1 MVGTGSVASVASA
14 TASLTS
20 LWFQTPDGLV
30 LWFSISRIYSPHP
43 APAPT
48 CANSGSGLD
57 GGLSGN
63 SPEGTWAPHILLT
76 ESQLFSSLQSGG
88 GPERMSCNEWGD
100 HGKQMEVRQKTR

>member
-48 CANSGSGLD
+48 CANSSSGLD
-57 GGLSGN
+57 GGALRKLSWGYLGTTYFAHQKGN
-63 SPEGTWAPHILLT
+63 FFPHCKVGEGLR
-76 ESQLFSSLQSGG
+76 G
-88 GPERMSCNEWGD
+88 
-100 HGKQMEVRQKTR
+100 